1 MADKLI
7 KSYPVGA
14 SALTQYQLVKTPGGL
29 VEGAAST
36 DDCLGIVQNG
46 YDANATAGAV
56 LIGEAETFGI
66 AHDGDIAAGELLE
79 AAAAG
84 RLDTHS
90 GTSTKPVIARA
101 LEASG
106 AQDDI
111 IRIHFFAQ
119 NGSGVAA

>member
-1 MADKLI
+1 MSRPLM

-36 DDCLGIVQNG
+36 DDCIGIVQNG
-46 YDANATAGAV
+46 YAANATNALV
-56 LIGEAETFGI
+56 QIGEGETFGI
-66 AHDGDIAAGELLE
+66 AHDGDITAGDLLE

-101 LEASG
+101 LEDSS
-106 AQDDI
+106 AQDDEI
-111 IRIHFFAQ
+111 KIHFFAQ

>member
-14 SALTQYQLVKTPGGL
+14 GALTQYQLVKTPAGL
-29 VEGAAST
+29 VVGATST

-46 YDANATAGAV
+46 YDANATAAAV
-56 LIGEAETFGI
+56 QIGEGETFGI
-66 AHDGDIAAGELLE
+66 AHDGSIVAGELLE
-79 AAAAG
+79 AAASG

-90 GTSTKPVIARA
+90 GTSTKPVIGRA
-101 LEASG
+101 LESSS